1 MGTMHIT
8 TALFVCV
15 TILLPLHG
23 FPDTKVVPREG
34 YIKLYPC
41 SRCHEHKKELSHKK
55 KFTKKDFE
63 GMKKHTDLIY
73 KHMAEVTNC
82 FLCHDREN
90 PDRLVMLDGVVQ
102 SYNNATGLCGQCH
115 GLRLK
120 KWKENMHG
128 FQSGGWNLEQK
139 KYACTHCHEPH
150 NPKFKPMES
159 RPPPHKPTLHKNGGH

>member
-1 MGTMHIT
+1 MFTIV
-8 TALFVCV
+8 LFVCAAMLFPV
-15 TILLPLHG
+15 RVFSG
-23 FPDTKVVPREG
+23 FNVVPREG
-34 YIKLYPC
+34 YIKLFPC
-41 SRCHEHKKELSHKK
+41 SRCHEHKKELSRKK
-55 KFTKKDFE
+55 KFTQLNFE
-63 GMKKHTDLIY
+63 KMKKHTELTY

-102 SYNNATGLCGQCH
+102 SYNNATELCGQCH

-128 FQSGGWNLEQK
+128 FQSGGWNVKQE

-159 RPPPHKPTLHKNGGH
+159 RPAPHKPTLHKNGGH